1 MGDQLIFTYDIDGSD
16 FTRAG
21 EASSSVKNKLK
32 MLGVN
37 SEVIRRVAI
46 AMYEGEINMVIHA
59 DGGQITVT
67 VSDDDIVM
75 VLADKGPGIPD
86 IEKARQPMFTTG
98 GEERSGMGF
107 TIMESFMDKLVVRST
122 PGRGTTV
129 VMRKRLAPR
138 MQGTK

>member
-1 MGDQLIFTYDIDGSD
+1 MGDHLVFTYNIDGGD

-37 SEVIRRVAI
+37 SESIRKVAI

-86 IEKARQPMFTTG
+86 IERAMQEGYSTARP
-98 GEERSGMGF
+98 EVRSLGFGAGMGLPNMKRF
-107 TIMESFMDKLVVRST
+107 TDEMKIDTVIGE
-122 PGRGTTV
+122 GTTITMKV
-129 VMRKRLAPR
+129 AL
-138 MQGTK
+138 

>member
-37 SEVIRRVAI
+37 SEIIRRVAI

-59 DGGQITVT
+59 NGGLSWFSLTEAPAYRI
-67 VSDDDIVM
+67 SGR
-75 VLADKGPGIPD
+75 LCRKAIPRPD
-86 IEKARQPMFTTG
+86 
-98 GEERSGMGF
+98 
-107 TIMESFMDKLVVRST
+107 
-122 PGRGTTV
+122 
-129 VMRKRLAPR
+129 RKSAPWASAPEWAFR
-138 MQGTK
+138 T